1 MGIFSSIFK
10 KKKLNSEILSLVNLQ
25 DSIIMPPNTFF
36 ENTKNKQLCEQYYQ
50 GYKSILSSKKTILS
64 IHLKDTETDDIRV
77 YIDILTSLELHIHD
91 ILDNPNKEEY
101 NTDYINNILTRL
113 NTYSLL
119 LNSIEEESFLRLAAL
134 SSLKS
139 NLFLSRN
146 KKNAIDNEISRLQIQ
161 IFNTQKINN
170 LIKLQLN
177 SCLNIIQNLKLEA
190 NEEFIKELNTRLDKY
205 LQAFNIDTKEKNI
218 TYNQIKLE
226 KYIFKSKNNLTDLN
240 EEFENLLNNSQLNRE
255 NRINKINILID
266 KYMAIK
272 EYKRIEDPNLLY
284 SLVKYKV
291 DSYEIDYNTYGEILS
306 GTANYLEE
314 KEILKE
320 IFFKKVNDFFQSSN
334 IYQKYK
340 AFNKFINPFTFS
352 KIANT
357 INAIY

>member
-10 KKKLNSEILSLVNLQ
+10 KNKLNSEILSLVNLQ

-36 ENTKNKQLCEQYYQ
+36 ENTKNKELCEQYYQ

-91 ILDNPNKEEY
+91 VLDNPNKEEY

-170 LIKLQLN
+170 LIKMQLN
-177 SCLNIIQNLKLEA
+177 SCLNIIQNLKLES
-190 NEEFIKELNTRLDKY
+190 NEEFIKGLIIKLDKY
-205 LQAFNIDTKEKNI
+205 LQAYGITTNEENII
-218 TYNQIKLE
+218 YQQVKLE
-226 KYIFKSKNNLTDLN
+226 KHLFKNKNILTDLN
-240 EEFENLLNNSQLNRE
+240 KEFKILLKS
-255 NRINKINILID
+255 
-266 KYMAIK
+266 
-272 EYKRIEDPNLLY
+272 
-284 SLVKYKV
+284 S
-291 DSYEIDYNTYGEILS
+291 TYG
-306 GTANYLEE
+306 
-314 KEILKE
+314 
-320 IFFKKVNDFFQSSN
+320 
-334 IYQKYK
+334 
-340 AFNKFINPFTFS
+340 S
-352 KIANT
+352 KSVISESE
-357 INAIY
+357 

>member
-1 MGIFSSIFK
+1 M
-10 KKKLNSEILSLVNLQ
+10 
-25 DSIIMPPNTFF
+25 
-36 ENTKNKQLCEQYYQ
+36 
-50 GYKSILSSKKTILS
+50 
-64 IHLKDTETDDIRV
+64 
-77 YIDILTSLELHIHD
+77 
-91 ILDNPNKEEY
+91 
-101 NTDYINNILTRL
+101 
-113 NTYSLL
+113 
-119 LNSIEEESFLRLAAL
+119 
-134 SSLKS
+134 
-139 NLFLSRN
+139 
-146 KKNAIDNEISRLQIQ
+146 
-161 IFNTQKINN
+161 
-170 LIKLQLN
+170 
-177 SCLNIIQNLKLEA
+177 
-190 NEEFIKELNTRLDKY
+190 
-205 LQAFNIDTKEKNI
+205 QAFNIDTKEKNI

-357 INAIY
+357 IKTSLKNELDIFDYNYITNNPLLTGLIYSINSPIKLCNFFSEFTVLEEDYSTITGICELAITWHNKFSLESLIRLREFIVLQNTLIAKIPRIPYHAPLLYEKLLCDLNQLYKELIDKNFITKKEQNELYEGIKTINFNCDKKIYNLMIINYIFEIIMSM